1 MPIPTRTP
9 ARRARRLL
17 ALAVA
22 AASVAALPATA
33 AAAPRHVVIRAFVK
47 TASFAYMQADGTPVA
62 PPPARPAVGD
72 SLETTELAY
81 PGTHRR
87 HARRWRWSGHTI
99 CTFIV
104 ADAAPRCDSQIALGR
119 NELLL
124 LHTPG
129 GTDERTRVAGGTGR
143 YAGATGTITRRS
155 ASGGEDVVIR
165 LTLRR

>member
-87 HARRWRWSGHTI
+87 HARRWRWTGHTI

-104 ADAAPRCDSQIALGR
+104 ADAACPPPPPRPTRGR
-119 NELLL
+119 DGVGVPRQES
-124 LHTPG
+124 P
-129 GTDERTRVAGGTGR
+129 RSSRR
-143 YAGATGTITRRS
+143 RQRRS
-155 ASGGEDVVIR
+155 WRDVR
-165 LTLRR
+165 